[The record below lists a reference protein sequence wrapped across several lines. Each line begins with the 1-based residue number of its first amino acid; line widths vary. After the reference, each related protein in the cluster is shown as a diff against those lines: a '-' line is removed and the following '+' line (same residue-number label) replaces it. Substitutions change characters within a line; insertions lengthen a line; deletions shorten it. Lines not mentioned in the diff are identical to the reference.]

1 MRFFPK
7 VIPIDIVFRSCNII
21 FSNDL
26 TDGCISCGGE
36 NIRNADDYEIAD
48 FIGSIFLD
56 KDEVNSICESEKK

>member
-1 MRFFPK
+1 MIY
-7 VIPIDIVFRSCNII
+7 VCESCNVI

-26 TDGCISCGGE
+26 TDRCIQCGGE

-56 KDEVNSICESEKK
+56 KDEVDSICESEKK

>member
-1 MRFFPK
+1 M
-7 VIPIDIVFRSCNII
+7 IPIDIVFRSCNII

-26 TDGCISCGGE
+26 TDSCIRCGGE

-48 FIGSIFLD
+48 LIGSIFLD

>member
-1 MRFFPK
+1 MIY
-7 VIPIDIVFRSCNII
+7 VCEACNII

-26 TDGCISCGGE
+26 TDSCIRCGGK

-56 KDEVNSICESEKK
+56 KGEVDSICEREKK

>member
-1 MRFFPK
+1 M
-7 VIPIDIVFRSCNII
+7 IPIDMVFRSCNII

-26 TDGCISCGGE
+26 TDSCIRCGGE
-36 NIRNADDYEIAD
+36 NIRNADDYEIAN